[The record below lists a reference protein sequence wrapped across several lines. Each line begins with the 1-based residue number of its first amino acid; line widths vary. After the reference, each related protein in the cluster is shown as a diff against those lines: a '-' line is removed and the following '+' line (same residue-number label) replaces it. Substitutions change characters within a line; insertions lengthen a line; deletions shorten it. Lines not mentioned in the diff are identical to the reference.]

1 MALRFNNT
9 EITRV
14 YFNGKE
20 ENTLEYNGKR
30 YFGKRFELT
39 KKESH
44 GVTLTVKRTSSSNQ
58 QAGTGEISAGNGIYY
73 GDVITIEIKA
83 EAGYREPKLYID
95 TGNGMKEVSGPYTIT
110 VTGDVS
116 YYGSAEADTWETVW
130 SGSNTV
136 TSMEGFTVPGLDT
149 SNGALQLTATVNFG
163 RWLISQQ
170 TGGVMEETTYKR
182 SINRAELP
190 TTAEG
195 LYSSITFRRQGNQ
208 IVFTVQEGWENIKG
222 YYVYES
228 PISTEFTEVRSK

>member
-44 GVTLTVKRTSSSNQ
+44 GVTLTVKRTSSPKQ

-83 EAGYREPKLYID
+83 EAGYQEPKLYID
-95 TGNGMKEVSGPYTIT
+95 TGSGMEEVSEPYTFT
-110 VTGDVS
+110 VTGNVS
-116 YYGSAEADTWETVW
+116 YYRGEKRLSLRRTYNVDLQ
-130 SGSNTV
+130 
-136 TSMEGFTVPGLDT
+136 FL
-149 SNGALQLTATVNFG
+149 NGCLHAG
-163 RWLISQQ
+163 C
-170 TGGVMEETTYKR
+170 
-182 SINRAELP
+182 NR
-190 TTAEG
+190 
-195 LYSSITFRRQGNQ
+195 YF
-208 IVFTVQEGWENIKG
+208 
-222 YYVYES
+222 
-228 PISTEFTEVRSK
+228 

>member
-44 GVTLTVKRTSSSNQ
+44 GVTLTVKRTSSPNQ

-83 EAGYREPKLYID
+83 EAGYQEGKRSGGAPIAVYIYGNGECKLLRKSGKEL
-95 TGNGMKEVSGPYTIT
+95 GNGMVWLKYGDEYGGIYGTRSGYIGGNLA
-110 VTGDVS
+110 VDGNCDFW
-116 YYGSAEADTWETVW
+116 EMADQPTDRW
-130 SGSNTV
+130 
-136 TSMEGFTVPGLDT
+136 
-149 SNGALQLTATVNFG
+149 SNG
-163 RWLISQQ
+163 
-170 TGGVMEETTYKR
+170 GGD
-182 SINRAELP
+182 I
-190 TTAEG
+190 
-195 LYSSITFRRQGNQ
+195 
-208 IVFTVQEGWENIKG
+208 
-222 YYVYES
+222 
-228 PISTEFTEVRSK
+228 